1 MRKALTRGAA
11 LLAAPLAVA
20 LCAGASSP
28 ARAAVTDS
36 QFPPKT
42 VADLIAICSAGK
54 DDPRMTASVNYCSG
68 FVEGAV
74 IVEMAHAKQRG
85 GRALFCLPTPSPET
99 DTELANFTNWANQ
112 DPKRLQQPAID
123 GMFVY
128 LGTHYPCSPATA
140 KKKK

>member
-1 MRKALTRGAA
+1 MRKTLTRGAA
-11 LLAAPLAVA
+11 LLAVPMAVA
-20 LCAGASSP
+20 LLAGGSAP

-54 DDPRMTASVNYCSG
+54 DDPRMTAAVNYCSG
-68 FVEGAV
+68 FVEGSV

-85 GRALFCLPTPSPET
+85 ARALFCLPNPPPET
-99 DTELANFTNWANQ
+99 DAELAAFTKWANQ

-128 LGTHYPCSPATA
+128 LGTQYPCAPAAA